1 MGHRASGFVVSA
13 IFGRATLFAL
23 YPRAWSA
30 QSSCLAR
37 STLLPSPSRRVAAVP
52 RPGRHLECG
61 VLAVRSGVLAFSG
74 VPHFCISVIVLVV
87 AFHGVPWWSILAWS
101 GDLAFCGVP
110 ACRAGMAGVLAF
122 QASL

>member
-1 MGHRASGFVVSA
+1 M
-13 IFGRATLFAL
+13 
-23 YPRAWSA
+23 
-30 QSSCLAR
+30 
-37 STLLPSPSRRVAAVP
+37 P

-61 VLAVRSGVLAFSG
+61 VPAVRSGVLAFSG

-110 ACRAGMAGVLAF
+110 ACRAGMPGVLAF
-122 QASL
+122 QASLIRKLLEASAIRSY

>member
-1 MGHRASGFVVSA
+1 M
-13 IFGRATLFAL
+13 
-23 YPRAWSA
+23 
-30 QSSCLAR
+30 
-37 STLLPSPSRRVAAVP
+37 P

-61 VLAVRSGVLAFSG
+61 VPAVRSGVLVFSG

-110 ACRAGMAGVLAF
+110 ACRAGMPGVLAF
-122 QASL
+122 QASLLKKASSTHRA